1 MKERGCESYHFSFG
15 KMCHCFVGTASFY
28 PHHKVDDASALTC
41 AVVVVPQVLPKIHF
55 QAGIRV
61 FSVGSVI
68 EGIAVV
74 TFGRFDTAG
83 VQIVCYR
90 YRLDS
95 GEVLIS

>member
-1 MKERGCESYHFSFG
+1 MEGRGCEGYHFSFD

-28 PHHKVDDASALTC
+28 PHHTVDDASALTC
-41 AVVVVPQVLPKIHF
+41 AVVVPQVLPKIHF

-83 VQIVCYR
+83 VQIVYYR

-95 GEVLIS
+95 GEVVIS

>member
-1 MKERGCESYHFSFG
+1 MKRRRGEGCCFPFG
-15 KMCHCFVGTASFY
+15 KMRYCFVGTASSHL
-28 PHHKVDDASALTC
+28 HHKVDDASAL
-41 AVVVVPQVLPKIHF
+41 ARAVVVPQVLPKIHF

-61 FSVGSVI
+61 FSVGCVI
-68 EGIAVV
+68 KGIAVV
-74 TFGRFDTAG
+74 TLGRLDTAG